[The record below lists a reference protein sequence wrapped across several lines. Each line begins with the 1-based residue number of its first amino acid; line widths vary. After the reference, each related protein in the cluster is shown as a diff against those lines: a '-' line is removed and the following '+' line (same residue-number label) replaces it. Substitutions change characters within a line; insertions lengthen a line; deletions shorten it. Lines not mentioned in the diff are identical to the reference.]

1 MNPIIW
7 VVFTL
12 LALDAI
18 RRSYGRIKPDRSMV
32 NSESWRETSPA
43 IAHVA
48 IAGIF
53 LFRHEDGDVTAS
65 RPGWPAPALAR

>member
-18 RRSYGRIKPDRSMV
+18 REAMGVSSLTGL
-32 NSESWRETSPA
+32 W
-43 IAHVA
+43 
-48 IAGIF
+48 
-53 LFRHEDGDVTAS
+53 
-65 RPGWPAPALAR
+65 

>member
-18 RRSYGRIKPDRSMV
+18 REVMGVSS
-32 NSESWRETSPA
+32 
-43 IAHVA
+43 
-48 IAGIF
+48 
-53 LFRHEDGDVTAS
+53 LTAL
-65 RPGWPAPALAR
+65 W

>member
-18 RRSYGRIKPDRSMV
+18 REVMGVSSLTV
-32 NSESWRETSPA
+32 LW
-43 IAHVA
+43 
-48 IAGIF
+48 
-53 LFRHEDGDVTAS
+53 
-65 RPGWPAPALAR
+65 

>member
-18 RRSYGRIKPDRSMV
+18 REVMGVSSLTVYG
-32 NSESWRETSPA
+32 EQ
-43 IAHVA
+43 
-48 IAGIF
+48 
-53 LFRHEDGDVTAS
+53 
-65 RPGWPAPALAR
+65 

>member
-18 RRSYGRIKPDRSMV
+18 EEVMGVSSLTGL
-32 NSESWRETSPA
+32 W
-43 IAHVA
+43 
-48 IAGIF
+48 
-53 LFRHEDGDVTAS
+53 
-65 RPGWPAPALAR
+65 

>member
-18 RRSYGRIKPDRSMV
+18 REIMGVSSLIG
-32 NSESWRETSPA
+32 
-43 IAHVA
+43 
-48 IAGIF
+48 
-53 LFRHEDGDVTAS
+53 L
-65 RPGWPAPALAR
+65 

>member
-18 RRSYGRIKPDRSMV
+18 RRKLWSVSSLTSPMV
-32 NSESWRETSPA
+32 NSGRGVKPAA
-43 IAHVA
+43 IAHV
-48 IAGIF
+48 ISAGF
-53 LFRHEDGDVTAS
+53 QA
-65 RPGWPAPALAR
+65 

>member
-48 IAGIF
+48 IAGLF
-53 LFRHEDGDVTAS
+53 LFRREDDDVTAS

>member
-18 RRSYGRIKPDRSMV
+18 RKVMGVSSL
-32 NSESWRETSPA
+32 
-43 IAHVA
+43 
-48 IAGIF
+48 AG
-53 LFRHEDGDVTAS
+53 L
-65 RPGWPAPALAR
+65 W

>member
-18 RRSYGRIKPDRSMV
+18 REVMGVSNLTGL
-32 NSESWRETSPA
+32 W
-43 IAHVA
+43 
-48 IAGIF
+48 
-53 LFRHEDGDVTAS
+53 
-65 RPGWPAPALAR
+65 

>member
-18 RRSYGRIKPDRSMV
+18 
-32 NSESWRETSPA
+32 SEVMGVSSLTGLW
-43 IAHVA
+43 
-48 IAGIF
+48 
-53 LFRHEDGDVTAS
+53 
-65 RPGWPAPALAR
+65 

>member
-18 RRSYGRIKPDRSMV
+18 REVMGVSSDGSVV

-48 IAGIF
+48 IAGLF
-53 LFRHEDGDVTAS
+53 LFRREDDDVTAS

>member
-18 RRSYGRIKPDRSMV
+18 REVM
-32 NSESWRETSPA
+32 
-43 IAHVA
+43 
-48 IAGIF
+48 
-53 LFRHEDGDVTAS
+53 DVSSLT
-65 RPGWPAPALAR
+65 GLW

>member
-18 RRSYGRIKPDRSMV
+18 REVMGVSSLTGLR
-32 NSESWRETSPA
+32 
-43 IAHVA
+43 
-48 IAGIF
+48 
-53 LFRHEDGDVTAS
+53 
-65 RPGWPAPALAR
+65 

>member
-18 RRSYGRIKPDRSMV
+18 REVMGVSSLTG
-32 NSESWRETSPA
+32 
-43 IAHVA
+43 
-48 IAGIF
+48 
-53 LFRHEDGDVTAS
+53 L
-65 RPGWPAPALAR
+65 